1 MAVFDESVTI
11 RGALSA
17 ESVTLPNNS
26 VKDSNVDA
34 TNPLG
39 RTKAWHQSHKNGGQV
54 PGAAIVPQTLDLY
67 IARAAGVVVSFEAA
81 ITGALADDA
90 SRHVYVD
97 LHKSTGGGAFATLL
111 SAPIDL
117 TSSSTLRVAVA
128 AAFSSSALV
137 DGDILRAI
145 VTVAGGAGNQ
155 AQGLLFEATV
165 AEAPQ

>member
-1 MAVFDESVTI
+1 MATFDESVII

-26 VKDSNVDA
+26 VNDSNVNA

-39 RTKAWHQSHKNGGQV
+39 RTKSWHQTHAGGGQA
-54 PGAAIVPQTLDLY
+54 PGAAVVAQTIDIY
-67 IARAAGVVVSFEAA
+67 IARAAGVVVAFEAA

-97 LHKSTGGGAFATLL
+97 LQKSTGGGAFATIL
-111 SAPIDL
+111 SATIDL
-117 TSSSTLRVAVA
+117 TSASTLRTAVA
-128 AAFSSSALV
+128 AAFSSSSLV
-137 DGDILRAI
+137 DGDILRAV

-155 AQGLLFEATV
+155 AQGLIFDATI